1 MRIGSI
7 SQGKMKCDS
16 CGKTIAYA
24 ERYLIVKE
32 TDGVEDEEKGA
43 VRHYCVNCARE
54 KGYAEARVEKGE
66 HILTFFQKAEQ
77 LLEPSAE
84 LEEKEEREVKAESTE
99 EKEEKE
105 EKEEEPEESN
115 D

>member
-7 SQGKMKCDS
+7 SQGKIKCDS

-32 TDGVEDEEKGA
+32 TDGVEDEENGA
-43 VRHYCVNCARE
+43 VCHYCVNCARE

-84 LEEKEEREVKAESTE
+84 LEDKEEHEVKKESAE
-99 EKEEKE
+99 EKEEKD
-105 EKEEEPEESN
+105 EEPEEDSN
-115 D
+115 E